1 MTAQIKLKHSG
12 GNGVIIEA
20 PASNPASDK
29 TIALPSTESGVFATK
44 DSANS
49 LQNVTGINGGQLG
62 NRNLIINGAMQV
74 AARGTSATGK
84 TTSGV
89 YSTDR
94 INLTIGNAGTWT
106 VSQDSDSPNE
116 FAKSTKFQCTTANA
130 SLGTG
135 AFLLLGY
142 RLEGHDV
149 QSLAKGTSSAK
160 TFTVSF
166 HVKSNKTGTYVLGVN
181 DRDNSRNNSKPYT
194 INVANTWEKKTI
206 TFEAD
211 TSGALDD
218 DANESL
224 RLDFWLA
231 AGTDFTSGS
240 AVTGWESTT
249 NANRAKNLSVNLAD
263 NTANNWYITGL
274 QLEVGSVATDF
285 EHRSFAEELDLC
297 QRYFTQVR
305 GGIGVNSTT
314 AIHTGVLRYKPMR
327 ANPSISKG
335 TGSTYNYGN
344 MINAGFTSTATPTF
358 FKNDGLKG
366 YSCYTLSGFTSLV
379 QGDNLR
385 DEGEGTS
392 ATFDLSA
399 EL

>member
-1 MTAQIKLKHSG
+1 MALTTVSSERLSTNVKTSNLGTELKKK
-12 GNGVIIEA
+12 V
-20 PASNPASDK
+20 
-29 TIALPSTESGVFATK
+29 
-44 DSANS
+44 
-49 LQNVTGINGGQLG
+49 GQAK
-62 NRNLIINGAMQV
+62 NLIINGSMQV
-74 AARGTSATGK
+74 AQRGTSATGK
-84 TTSGV
+84 TTSGI
-89 YSTDR
+89 YATDR
-94 INLTIGNAGTWT
+94 MNLTVGSAGTWT

-116 FAKSTKFQCTTANA
+116 FAKSTKFQCTTANS

-142 RLEGHDV
+142 RFEGHDV

-166 HVKSNKTGTYVLGVN
+166 HVKSNKTGTYILGVN

-194 INVANTWEKKTI
+194 ISSANTWEKKTI

-211 TSGALDD
+211 TTGVLGD

-224 RLDFWLA
+224 RLDFWLG

-285 EHRSFAEELDLC
+285 EHRSFGQELTLC
-297 QRYFTQVR
+297 ERYFEKSYNYSVVS
-305 GGIGVNSTT
+305 GT
-314 AIHTGVLRYKPMR
+314 ATDTGLVMWLANRNPGLPHTSLRYKTPKR
-327 ANPSISKG
+327 ANPTVTIFNTNTADSNTLRDKDAATDLTPQITRLGESG
-335 TGSTYNYGN
+335 CTIHTN
-344 MINAGFTSTATPTF
+344 TSTALGNF
-358 FKNDGLKG
+358 IAFH
-366 YSCYTLSGFTSLV
+366 YTAV
-379 QGDNLR
+379 
-385 DEGEGTS
+385 
-392 ATFDLSA
+392 A
-399 EL
+399 EI